1 MRAHFL
7 LLVAYLIPALA
18 FVARVPHVDRGE
30 PGLLLSRN
38 PENEDAS
45 NATSNATTTQT
56 SNSTTTSATTVPTLN
71 TTTPDE
77 DGGANSTAPGELPIQ
92 PAVTPALGVGG
103 FILLVTGAVLA
114 LVGVRNLWV
123 HVFLSS
129 AFLTSLGV
137 TVLIVYVMNPPVR
150 VAIQGAYLVAIFF
163 TGITFGALAIV
174 FKELAEGLGCL
185 LGGFCT
191 SMWLL
196 CTRSGGLIEASDAKT
211 GFIGAISVAFYAV
224 SFSHY
229 TRPYGLIVST
239 SIAGGTIVSLGI
251 DCYSKAGLKEFWLYL
266 WALNDD
272 IFPLGT
278 ETYPVTRYIKVELA
292 ATVVVAIMGVISQL
306 RLWKVVR
313 ERRAREDEKQQEE
326 QRQRD
331 EAEAAVGRRL
341 EEDNMKERM
350 EWEAKY
356 GDHQPRA
363 SESSASI
370 AELAAYHTDDGDGK
384 DRENDKA
391 AEGKSISDSVVSY
404 RCSDC
409 RARGDDGASDTN
421 TTGSETHRQDTE
433 SADRD
438 TCTPS
443 LNADG
448 NDGYPKALRGAI
460 TNDKSSDMTAI
471 VGSET
476 VSIYSKRFSM
486 LSRRSSVK
494 SAAKSVKSSPKPVSE
509 SREALIAHNDD
520 ADSTVAVVDDVDS
533 DCHTVAADSQC
544 QATLDEERPAAAQEI
559 VATNALPVKEVE
571 QAHNESDSV
580 VKEMPQP
587 TGPSSPT
594 QIDQSRTAANDELTP
609 PTPNPE
615 KPISRVE
622 TNRQENTENE
632 SAESQDK
639 QLQDSVEAHVCSD
652 KEVPVKQQATTVKD
666 TAQSEDI
673 TAVSQRS
680 SHGPPENPAKDEGGE
695 HKVQGETI
703 EVQSDTPTE
712 DQVGQ
717 AVIKGETRGDSATPE
732 PANGD
737 NKPLELLTKKDP
749 SEEQATK
756 KEEPKR
762 LNAETVQQIPKHTSR
777 VVQAYRMNEWA
788 KHLTNADAPEPEP
801 IQPFEDQQADLAE
814 EEAAPVNVVELLR
827 TPLNAQ
833 PPPAVE
839 SRKDANE
846 SHHAHDSRAGSQK
859 KKRRSNSPKRL
870 SGQSIGS
877 VHISQNLHPA
887 VQSLGNV
894 ATPSSVTLLSPVEQ
908 GRDESENAKPRWK
921 GPAPLIAVR
930 EDMMRS
936 RLSSL
941 SLPTDPYARHS
952 TSQFPTDFTSRNPSG
967 STFAIPE
974 EDDDDIPLSQ
984 RRTLLHQQAAPV
996 APTNAAPS
1004 RWNNLGVPSRANSP
1018 AVLAAWRESVR
1029 EDLGRRDPLK
1039 LAQSIN
1045 QIPGDR
1051 GALPLGQPGQRN
1063 ASSASLGDKIAE
1075 GMQRGDMSELH
1086 REALRRMQAK
1096 ANQSVNRLV

>member
-1 MRAHFL
+1 MRVPFL
-7 LLVAYLIPALA
+7 LLAAHLIPALA
-18 FVARVPHVDRGE
+18 FVARAFHVHRGE
-30 PGLLLSRN
+30 PGFLLSRN
-38 PENEDAS
+38 LENEDAS
-45 NATSNATTTQT
+45 NATIANVHATSNATATQT
-56 SNSTTTSATTVPTLN
+56 SNSTAPSATTVATLR
-71 TTTPDE
+71 TSTLDE
-77 DGGANSTAPGELPIQ
+77 
-92 PAVTPALGVGG
+92 G

-114 LVGVRNLWV
+114 LIGVRNLWV
-123 HVFLSS
+123 QVFLSS

-196 CTRSGGLIEASDAKT
+196 CTRSGGLIEASNAKA

-239 SIAGGTIVSLGI
+239 SIAGGTVVSLGI

-278 ETYPVTRYIKVELA
+278 DTYPVTRYMKVELA
-292 ATVVVAIMGVISQL
+292 ATVIVAIMGMISQL
-306 RLWKVVR
+306 RLWKIVR

-331 EAEAAVGRRL
+331 EAEAEVGKRL
-341 EEDNMKERM
+341 EEDNTKERM

-370 AELAAYHTDDGDGK
+370 PELTACHPDEGDSKAKGK
-384 DRENDKA
+384 IEA
-391 AEGKSISDSVVSY
+391 TEEMSISDSVISY

-409 RARGDDGASDTN
+409 RACGDDGITDTN
-421 TTGSETHRQDTE
+421 TNGSGTRRQDTE
-433 SADRD
+433 STDRD
-438 TCTPS
+438 TCTS
-443 LNADG
+443 SQNAEG
-448 NDGYPKALRGAI
+448 NDGYPKTLRGEI
-460 TNDKSSDMTAI
+460 TDDKSSDMTAI
-471 VGSET
+471 VGSEI
-476 VSIYSKRFSM
+476 VSVNSKRSSM
-486 LSRRSSVK
+486 LSRQTSVK
-494 SAAKSVKSSPKPVSE
+494 SAAKSVKTPAKPVSE
-509 SREALIAHNDD
+509 SQEALIAHEDDD

-533 DCHTVAADSQC
+533 DCHTAAADSQY
-544 QATLDEERPAAAQEI
+544 QVILDGERPTTFQEI
-559 VATNALPVKEVE
+559 VATNALPVDEADK
-571 QAHNESDSV
+571 QAHGGSDSAA
-580 VKEMPQP
+580 KEMPQP
-587 TGPSSPT
+587 TGPNSPT
-594 QIDQSRTAANDELTP
+594 RIYQPQTAAKDELTLD
-609 PTPNPE
+609 TSNPE
-615 KPISRVE
+615 KPVGPVE
-622 TNRQENTENE
+622 TDRQVTTDNE
-632 SAESQDK
+632 SLESQTE
-639 QLQDSVEAHVCSD
+639 QLQDSVEAHVRSD
-652 KEVPVKQQATTVKD
+652 KEVPVKQQATTAGD
-666 TAQSEDI
+666 TAQSEDKM
-673 TAVSQRS
+673 AVSQCS
-680 SHGPPENPAKDEGGE
+680 DHGPPEKPAKGKAGE
-695 HKVQGETI
+695 HKVQGVEA
-703 EVQSDTPTE
+703 QPGKPTE

-717 AVIKGETRGDSATPE
+717 TVIKGETRGDSATPE
-732 PANGD
+732 PTNGD
-737 NKPLELLTKKDP
+737 NKSLELLTKKDP
-749 SEEQATK
+749 SNEQATK
-756 KEEPKR
+756 REEPKR

-788 KHLTNADAPEPEP
+788 KHLTNADAPDPEP
-801 IQPFEDQQADLAE
+801 IQPFEDQQTDPTE
-814 EEAAPVNVVELLR
+814 EEAAPVNVVELLQ

-839 SRKDANE
+839 SRKNTNE

-870 SGQSIGS
+870 SGHSIGS
-877 VHISQNLHPA
+877 AHLSQNLHPA
-887 VQSLGNV
+887 VQPLGN
-894 ATPSSVTLLSPVEQ
+894 AAAQSSITLLSPVEQ
-908 GRDESENAKPRWK
+908 GRDESEKGKPRWK

-952 TSQFPTDFTSRNPSG
+952 IGQSTTDFTSRYPSG

-984 RRTLLHQQAAPV
+984 RRTMLHQQAAPV

-1004 RWNNLGVPSRANSP
+1004 RWNNVGVPSRTNSP
-1018 AVLAAWRESVR
+1018 AVLAAWRDSVR

-1045 QIPGDR
+1045 PIPRDR
-1051 GALPLGQPGQRN
+1051 GASPFGQPGQRN
-1063 ASSASLGDKIAE
+1063 AFSASFGDKIAE

-1096 ANQSVNRLV
+1096 ANQRVNRLV